1 MHAHKLR
8 QRQLFDDDPAPA
20 GPVRS
25 GEVREEALQLLTL
38 WLYAVSKAMIE
49 ESGDDQDQ
57 R

>member
-20 GPVRS
+20 GPVLS